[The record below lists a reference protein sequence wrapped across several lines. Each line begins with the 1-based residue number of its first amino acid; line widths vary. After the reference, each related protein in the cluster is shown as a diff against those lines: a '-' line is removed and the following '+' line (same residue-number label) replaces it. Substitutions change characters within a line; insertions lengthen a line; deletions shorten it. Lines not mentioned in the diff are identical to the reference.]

1 MKSIDQA
8 LADASNDSYKN
19 RSQGDIKIPK
29 TVFLDGQKYQV
40 FGYANDP
47 TTGFHATAYRN
58 GRTNDIIIAYRG
70 TDPGLFAG
78 ATKAEKAGHALT
90 TLQDIAV
97 DAKMVRDTVNT
108 QKAAADAF
116 TAQMMAKAAAQ
127 GISKDHVFV
136 TGHSLGGAVA
146 EIEAARYGLRGS
158 TYNGFGAA
166 DLIDG
171 PPQPGCQ
178 LTNYRMAGDVVS
190 AASPHIGE
198 VVSLASQEDVQS
210 LRAGRYL
217 DAPAGAPPP
226 NALIAMRLDD
236 HGGQQHFNSKS
247 PDNVLQPQ
255 RFQEA
260 AQRYAQHKAA
270 IDQFGS
276 DVSRARAELSQSLRQ
291 MHGHGRQGDLSPN
304 VQRQV
309 NEYLAVNADP
319 SIRDG
324 IERNAPVQG
333 AEHGLLYGA
342 GFARATGRAA
352 HDLDE
357 RVASAAREA
366 GAYGAPVIPLAPLA
380 GGVAGEA
387 AHLHAQAAD
396 AAGRLVGDG
405 LQSAKGAVEQQAHAA
420 AEAVVRRIHHPGFQ
434 AGAANTVNHIVD
446 TYDAARVGA
455 QAAEQKY
462 QDARHAVS
470 QRIEHAENAAMHTY
484 GAARHAVLEGVDSA
498 ERAATQTY
506 DATRHAVSQGV
517 DRAERAAT
525 QTYDATKQA
534 VSRGIDAAGHS
545 AGQAYDTLTHP
556 GQWFQHDAPAHAP
569 VQPHAPAVAHPHAQ
583 APATPPGSGDLRH
596 PSNAQR
602 ARHDD
607 AGHAPMPA
615 PAQPATDFRDP
626 AHPGH
631 AEFMKTLREVH
642 CMEAGR
648 GIASG
653 PHSEKVAAA
662 LLVQGEREG
671 LRISNVAMGPDGQAQ
686 GLQRF
691 SAFDTPKTV
700 QVDPRQAQSV
710 EMQGYAS
717 QWAQLRSPHLVSQA
731 RPAERT
737 AEQAQGIA
745 ALSASDQAMFARIRQ
760 DVPAHLSD
768 AHVAQAMLAAK
779 QAGIDD
785 AGKIDRVQ
793 MAGEK
798 LWVSGPTPGFRAAT
812 DMSQPPAPMQDTLQ
826 QAQALNQQREQQ
838 LALEVQQRQQEGP
851 GGRGVPVMG

>member
-1 MKSIDQA
+1 
-8 LADASNDSYKN
+8 
-19 RSQGDIKIPK
+19 
-29 TVFLDGQKYQV
+29 
-40 FGYANDP
+40 
-47 TTGFHATAYRN
+47 
-58 GRTNDIIIAYRG
+58 
-70 TDPGLFAG
+70 
-78 ATKAEKAGHALT
+78 
-90 TLQDIAV
+90 
-97 DAKMVRDTVNT
+97 MVRDTVNT

-116 TAQMMAKAAAQ
+116 TEQMIAKAAAQ
-127 GISKDHVFV
+127 GIPKSQVFAAC
-136 TGHSLGGAVA
+136 HSLGGAHA
-146 EIEAARYGLRGS
+146 EREAAKYGLRGA

-178 LTNYRMAGDVVS
+178 LTNYRMAGDMVS
-190 AASPHIGE
+190 AASPHLGE

-247 PDNVLQPQ
+247 PDNVLHPQ

-260 AQRYAQHKAA
+260 AQRYAQHQSA

-276 DVSRARAELSQSLRQ
+276 DVSRARAELSESLRQ
-291 MHGHGRQGDLSPN
+291 MHGHGGQGHLSPN

-333 AEHGLLYGA
+333 AEHRLLYGA

-357 RVASAAREA
+357 RMASAAREV

-387 AHLHAQAAD
+387 AHLHGQAAD
-396 AAGRLVGDG
+396 AAGRFVGDG
-405 LQSAKGAVEQQAHAA
+405 LQSAKSTVEQRAHDA
-420 AEAVVRRIHHPGFQ
+420 AEAAVRRLHDPGFQ
-434 AGAANTVNHIVD
+434 AGAANAVNHIVD
-446 TYDAARVGA
+446 TYDATRVGA

-462 QDARHAVS
+462 QDVKHAVS

-484 GAARHAVLEGVDSA
+484 GAARHAVSEGVDRA
-498 ERAATQTY
+498 DRAATQTW
-506 DATRHAVSQGV
+506 DATRHTVSQGIEHAEKAAMHTYGAAGHAFSQGV
-517 DRAERAAT
+517 ERAEHAAT
-525 QTYDATKQA
+525 QGYDATKQA
-534 VSRGIDAAGHS
+534 VSHGIDTATHA
-545 AGQAYDTLTHP
+545 AGQAYDTLAHP

-569 VQPHAPAVAHPHAQ
+569 AQPHRAAVPHPHAQ
-583 APATPPGSGDLRH
+583 PPAPATPASTMTGPGESRP
-596 PSNAQR
+596 PSDAQR
-602 ARHDD
+602 ALHTD
-607 AGHAPMPA
+607 AGHASMPA
-615 PAQPATDFRDP
+615 PTQAATDLRDP

-631 AEFMKTLREVH
+631 AEFTKTLREVH
-642 CMEAGR
+642 YMEAGR

-671 LRISNVAMGPDGQAQ
+671 LRITNVAMGPDGQVQ

-691 SAFDTPKTV
+691 SAFDTPKMV
-700 QVDPRQAQSV
+700 SVDPRQAQSV
-710 EMQGYAS
+710 EMHDYAS
-717 QWAQLRSPHLVSQA
+717 QWAQLRSPHLVGHA
-731 RPAERT
+731 APAERS

-745 ALSASDQAMFARIRQ
+745 ALSAADQAMFARIRQ
-760 DVPAHLSD
+760 EVPAHIGD
-768 AHVAQAMLAAK
+768 DHVAQAMLHAK

-785 AGKIDRVQ
+785 AGKIDRVL
-793 MAGEK
+793 MAGDTM
-798 LWVSGPTPGFRAAT
+798 WVAGTTPGFRT
-812 DMSQPPAPMQDTLQ
+812 SMDVSQPAAPMQETVQ
-826 QAQALNQQREQQ
+826 QVQSLNQQREQQ
-838 LALEVQQRQQEGP
+838 VALEAQQRQQEGP
-851 GGRGVPVMG
+851 GGRGGPVMG